1 MTFLEKQPIE
11 NTKERHSQSLIRG
24 EAEGTYLCWAAAWTL
39 DVYWARSLCWV
50 TAPAYILEASL
61 APVNSGPQEVFNKHV
76 FKLLDWKS
84 GSKHFLSFLLSSC
97 QFPFKSKI
105 LF

>member
-1 MTFLEKQPIE
+1 MTFLEKQPIK
-11 NTKERHSQSLIRG
+11 NTKERHSQSLIKG

-39 DVYWARSLCWV
+39 GV
-50 TAPAYILEASL
+50 TERGPCAGLQHQHTSWKPPLAPA
-61 APVNSGPQEVFNKHV
+61 NSGPQEVFNKHV

-97 QFPFKSKI
+97 LFPF
-105 LF
+105 